1 MNFIKILS
9 ISLFLLFVISFGN
22 KSYAD
27 ANRIISLLDSTPPQ
41 SFVLQISGYK
51 VNGTFQVWA
60 TKDKVRVDGPF
71 IIGDGSAV
79 INVADNQYFFN
90 SHLLHI
96 AYLMSKEDLEKYAD
110 RTFNYLFFPTEGSQ
124 IASSAT
130 PDGTDT
136 LSVGPCH
143 VYTFSRENLNFT
155 VWVEDYTSW
164 IRKIYIQSPKGD
176 TTVLVTDISVGKE
189 IPSSTF
195 KIPSWTYTI
204 NGVPK

>member
-1 MNFIKILS
+1 MKYIKILCIFVS
-9 ISLFLLFVISFGN
+9 LLFVISFGN
-22 KSYAD
+22 RSYAD
-27 ANRIISLLDSTPPQ
+27 VNRIISVLDSTPPQ

-51 VNGTFQVWA
+51 INGTFQAWA
-60 TKDKVRVDGPF
+60 TQDKVRIDGPF

-79 INVADNQYFFN
+79 INVTDNQYFFN

-110 RTFNYLFFPTEGSQ
+110 RTFNYLLFPTEGSQ

-176 TTVLVTDISVGKE
+176 TTVLITDISVGKE

>member
-1 MNFIKILS
+1 L
-9 ISLFLLFVISFGN
+9 SFGN
-22 KSYAD
+22 RSYAD
-27 ANRIISLLDSTPPQ
+27 INRIISVLNSTPPQ

-51 VNGTFQVWA
+51 INGTFQAWA
-60 TKDKVRVDGPF
+60 TQDKVRIDGPF

-79 INVADNQYFFN
+79 INIANNQYFFN
-90 SHLLHI
+90 SNLLHI
-96 AYLMSKEDLEKYAD
+96 AYLMSEADLEKYAD
-110 RTFNYLFFPTEGSQ
+110 RTFNYLFFPTEGNQ
-124 IASSAT
+124 IAQSAT

-143 VYTFSRENLNFT
+143 VYIFSRENLNFT

-164 IRKIYIQSPKGD
+164 IRKIYIQSPKGN
-176 TTVLVTDISVGKE
+176 TTVLITDISVGKE
-189 IPSSTF
+189 IPSSIF

>member
-1 MNFIKILS
+1 MKFLKIFFILFILTIILS
-9 ISLFLLFVISFGN
+9 SGN
-22 KSYAD
+22 SSYAD
-27 ANRIISLLDSTPPQ
+27 VERVVSVLDSIPPQ
-41 SFVLQISGYK
+41 TFVLQISGYRI
-51 VNGTFQVWA
+51 NGTFQVWA

-79 INVADNQYFFN
+79 VNVADNQYFFN

-96 AYLMSKEDLEKYAD
+96 AYVMSREDLEKYAN

-124 IASSAT
+124 IASFAT

-136 LSVGPCH
+136 LSIGPCH

-176 TTVLVTDISVGKE
+176 TTVIITDISVGTE

-195 KIPSWTYTI
+195 KIPSWTYAI

>member
-1 MNFIKILS
+1 MKFLKFF
-9 ISLFLLFVISFGN
+9 FLLFVLPIVLSSGN
-22 KSYAD
+22 SSYAD
-27 ANRIISLLDSTPPQ
+27 VNRVISVLDSIEPQ
-41 SFVLQISGYK
+41 TFVLQISGYRI
-51 VNGTFQVWA
+51 NGTFQVWA

-96 AYLMSKEDLEKYAD
+96 AYLMSRKDLEKYAD
-110 RTFNYLFFPTEGSQ
+110 RTFNYLFFPTEGGQ

-130 PDGTDT
+130 LEGTDT
-136 LSVGPCH
+136 LNIGPCH

-155 VWVEDYTSW
+155 VWIEDYTSW

-176 TTVLVTDISVGKE
+176 TTVVITDISVGRE

-195 KIPSWTYTI
+195 EIPSWTYTI